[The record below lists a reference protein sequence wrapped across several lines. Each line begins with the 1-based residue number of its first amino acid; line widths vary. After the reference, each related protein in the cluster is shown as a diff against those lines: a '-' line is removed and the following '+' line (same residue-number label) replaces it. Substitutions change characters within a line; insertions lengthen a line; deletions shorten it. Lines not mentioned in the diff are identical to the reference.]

1 MEEKRT
7 VERKSQ
13 SRPSGSTRSGVRK
26 DGTRTSHG
34 GRRSRKSLARAKR
47 VRKLRI
53 MVGMAAMFVVLIL
66 SVITVSA
73 IGKSRHVEI
82 NLKADNLSMIQE
94 EAVPELSV
102 TVDCEEGKED
112 MRLSRKPEYRVSDL
126 IGELNSGEGYTISCD
141 SDGVT
146 EGTYPIELKLSD
158 ELKKKIADQ
167 WDDRVT
173 IQLTGGEL
181 EVKNKTGEWDGDKF
195 KRWDGSY
202 VTSDFV
208 DYKGATYYFDENGV
222 KVTGEKKAG
231 FYKCVFDEDGKLVS
245 RESVVN
251 PDLPMMALTFDDGPG
266 ERTAELL
273 AVLEQYDAHATF
285 FMQGINIPGN
295 EEIVKKM
302 EEIGCELGNHSY
314 DHPQLSTL
322 DPAGIQKQL
331 GDTDSLIEAACG
343 KRSTVLRPPYG
354 DINDTVKA
362 SVGMPMILWN
372 IDTLDWKT
380 RDTQATIDCVLNTAD
395 DGDIILMH
403 DIHSASVDAAI
414 QLIPKLIENGYQLV
428 TVSEMAEARGLTM
441 ENGVAYT
448 DFNK

>member
-1 MEEKRT
+1 MEERRT
-7 VERKSQ
+7 IERRNQ
-13 SRPSGSTRSGVRK
+13 SRPSGSSGSGVRK

-34 GRRSRKSLARAKR
+34 ARRSRKSLARAKR

-53 MVGMAAMFVVLIL
+53 MLGMAAMFVVLIL
-66 SVITVSA
+66 YVITVSA

-82 NLKADNLSMIQE
+82 DLKADNLSMIQE

-112 MRLSRKPEYRVSDL
+112 MRLSRKPQYRVSDL
-126 IGELNSGEGYTISCD
+126 IKELKSGQGYTISCD

-146 EGTYPIELKLSD
+146 EGKYPIELKLSD
-158 ELKKKIADQ
+158 ELKKKITDQ

-173 IQLTGGEL
+173 IQVTDGEL
-181 EVKNKTGEWDGDKF
+181 KVKNKTGKWDGDKF

-208 DYKGATYYFDENGV
+208 EYKGDTYYFDENGD
-222 KVTGEKKAG
+222 KVTGKKKAG
-231 FYKCVFDEDGKLVS
+231 FYNCVFDEDGKLVS
-245 RESVVN
+245 KESVID

-285 FMQGINIPGN
+285 FMQGIKIPGN

-314 DHPQLSTL
+314 NHPQFTEL
-322 DPAGIQKQL
+322 DSAGIQEQI
-331 GDTDSLIEAACG
+331 GDTDSLLEAACG

-354 DINDTVKA
+354 DINDTVRA
-362 SVGMPMILWN
+362 SVGKPMILWN

-380 RDTQATIDCVLNTAD
+380 RDTQQTINNVLSMAD
-395 DGDIILMH
+395 DGDIVLMH
-403 DIHSASVDAAI
+403 DIHSSTVDAAI
-414 QLIPKLIENGYQLV
+414 QLIPQLIENGYQLV
-428 TVSEMAEARGLTM
+428 TVSEMAEARGITM